1 MFDVL
6 NNGLLTKYTT
16 CLNQVVYTKLPQGST
31 NIFIIHIGHA
41 MVHLRVLRV
50 FNGPISDM
58 RGTQTSQKLEWVIFD
73 KIIRKM
79 VFLPKTSSVD
89 F

>member
-16 CLNQVVYTKLPQGST
+16 CLHQIVYTKLPQGST
-31 NIFIIHIGHA
+31 NIFIIDIGHVGGHG
-41 MVHLRVLRV
+41 MVHLRGLRG

-58 RGTQTSQKLEWVIFD
+58 RATQTSQKTWMSYFW
-73 KIIRKM
+73 
-79 VFLPKTSSVD
+79 
-89 F
+89 